1 MKPKIYLETT
11 IPRYLTAWPSR
22 DLIIA
27 AHQQITQQWWQTRSA
42 EFELFVSQIVLS
54 EAGAGDKD
62 SAARR
67 LAVLENL
74 PVLEQTEAVTA
85 FAQELM
91 EQVPFPEK
99 AAIDALH
106 VAMAVVNGMDYMLT
120 WNCTHIAKAALRGR
134 IEAICRANGYDP
146 PVICIP
152 EELLEG

>member
-11 IPRYLTAWPSR
+11 IPSYLTAWPSR

-54 EAGAGDKD
+54 EASAGDKD
-62 SAARR
+62 SAVRR
-67 LAVLENL
+67 LAVLESL

-91 EQVPFPEK
+91 ERVPFPEK

-120 WNCTHIAKAALRGR
+120 WNCTHIANAALRSR
-134 IEAICRANGYDP
+134 IEAICRAHEYDP
-146 PVICIP
+146 PVICTP